1 MSDATMRR
9 WLAACLL
16 AIVGG
21 SILITP
27 LPLRAQQEEITR
39 KVKSKVQ
46 PVYPDLARRMNIAGV
61 VKLQVV
67 VAPNGNV
74 KSTKIVGGH
83 PLLASAAMDAVKKW
97 HFESAPEETTGVVE
111 FKFDVPQQ

>member
-1 MSDATMRR
+1 VAIMRR
-9 WLAACLL
+9 CLAACLL

-21 SILITP
+21 TILTAP
-27 LPLRAQQEEITR
+27 MPLRAQQEEIAR
-39 KVKSKVQ
+39 KVKSKVS

-61 VKLQVV
+61 VKVQVV
-67 VAPNGNV
+67 IAANGNV

-83 PLLASAAMDAVKKW
+83 PLLASAAMDALKKW
-97 HFESAPEETTGVVE
+97 RFESAPEETTGVIE